1 MSWSYIDLSHQVT
14 DSIKPGDLDVSVGR
28 GDKAA

>member
-1 MSWSYIDLSHQVT
+1 MSWSCRFKSSGT

-28 GDKAA
+28 SDKEA